1 MKEQLRDKYFLAV
14 RMGMLILLELYIV
27 ISQAVLTGASAKVL
41 LLLALFIGTMTAAEW
56 GQGTVRKLF
65 LAASAVLFV
74 VIYRSVG
81 EEFLLLG
88 IFLGYEL
95 LYRIKPGPGW
105 YFVPVLAALVPGPVG
120 IPVQIMVSLLIAVI
134 YMQHDFIIESY
145 IKQTKADMVQE
156 QHLKQ
161 NIYRQENEVQEEIKR
176 GLLMAENHILEERE
190 TLSQTL
196 HDKLGHNINGSV
208 YQLEAVKVLMDR
220 DPETSRTMIQAVID
234 QLRTGMDEIRAI
246 LRKGRPPKYKMA
258 VLQLQKLCEE
268 CRVKGIDASLVIEGE
283 LAQIPPK
290 LLEIM
295 LDNAYEAVSNSM
307 KYAKCTK
314 IEMKIIVMN
323 QLVRCAISDNGIGC
337 SEITDGMGL
346 AGMRRRIRE
355 VNGVIDFVSEAGFTI
370 NMLMPI

>member
-56 GQGTVRKLF
+56 GHGTVRKLF
-65 LAASAVLFV
+65 LAASAVVFA
-74 VIYRSVG
+74 VIYRTVG
-81 EEFLLLG
+81 KEFLLLG

-95 LYRIKPGPGW
+95 LYRIKPGSGW

-145 IKQTKADMVQE
+145 IKQTKADIVQE

-161 NIYRQENEVQEEIKR
+161 NIYRQENEMQEEIKR

-208 YQLEAVKVLMDR
+208 YQLEAVKVLMDT

-246 LRKGRPPKYKMA
+246 LRKGRPPKYKLA

-283 LAQIPPK
+283 LEQIPPK

-323 QLVRCAISDNGIGC
+323 QIVRCAISDNGIGC